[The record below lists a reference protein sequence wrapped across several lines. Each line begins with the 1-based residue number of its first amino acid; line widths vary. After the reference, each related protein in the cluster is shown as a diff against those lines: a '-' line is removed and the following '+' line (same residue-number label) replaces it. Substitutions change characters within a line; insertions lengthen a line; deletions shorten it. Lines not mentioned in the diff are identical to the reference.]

1 MGQLDRDCIPPHA
14 VTMWTDGRDIYV
26 ALPMTRGGTPFI
38 TRYSLSEGGLS
49 QALEVLKAKAREVLE
64 PTRAQ
69 PLDLTREA
77 HERRFKS
84 QPEVVKLS
92 KAQEKLHAETTAE
105 QRQAARDLLKKLGL
119 VK

>member
-1 MGQLDRDCIPPHA
+1 MMGQLDRDCIPPHA

-26 ALPMTRGGTPFI
+26 ALPMTKGGTPFI

-49 QALEVLKAKAREVLE
+49 KALEVLKAKAKEVLT
-64 PTRAQ
+64 PTAAQ

-77 HERRFKS
+77 HERKFKD
-84 QPEVVKLS
+84 QPVVKTT
-92 KAQEKLHAETTAE
+92 KAREKLLAETTQE
-105 QRQAARDLLKKLGL
+105 QRDAAQALLRKLGL